1 MKKLRV
7 LTFLMVLLPV
17 LMFASGQDENQAED
31 NYPSKPIT
39 LIVPSSAGGGTDAM
53 ARLFAEIA
61 KDKIGQNFVIVNK
74 SGAGG
79 QIGFEAIADATPDGY
94 TIGAAFT
101 PHIGAHMAAGRAK
114 YTLDSFLPLANYVTD
129 PGVLVANIN
138 SNFKTLEDVVNAEKA
153 DPGSLTGAT
162 TGPGGDD
169 SFALVGFNHAAG
181 IGIREVPSKGS
192 SEEKVNIMGGHV
204 DLAFMNFSQIEAN
217 YRAGDV
223 RILAV
228 MVPER
233 LSYAQEIPTF
243 TELGYEVYSD
253 SSRGF
258 IAPAG
263 IPEAAYNKLVKVFSE
278 VVEDPKFLEAAKG
291 QLLLN
296 YMNAKDYSKYLESV
310 KVSTESAFAK
320 NPW

>member
-7 LTFLMVLLPV
+7 LAFLMVLLPV
-17 LMFASGQDENQAED
+17 LMFAAGQGENQAED

-39 LIVPSSAGGGTDAM
+39 LIVPSSAGGGTDTM

-79 QIGFEAIADATPDGY
+79 QIGFEAIAGSTPDGY

-129 PGVLVANIN
+129 PGVLVANVN
-138 SNFKTLEDVVNAEKA
+138 SNFETLEDVVNAEKA
-153 DPGSLTGAT
+153 NPGSLTGAT

-169 SFALVGFNHAAG
+169 SFALVGFNHEAG
-181 IGIREVPSKGS
+181 ISIREVPSKGS
-192 SEEKVNIMGGHV
+192 SEEKVNILGGHV
-204 DLAFMNFSQIEAN
+204 DLAFMNYSQIEAN
-217 YRAGDV
+217 YKAGDV

-233 LSYAQEIPTF
+233 LPYAQEIPTF
-243 TELGYEVYSD
+243 TELGYDVFSD

-263 IPEAAYNKLVKVFSE
+263 IPDAAYKKLVKVFSD

-296 YMNAKDYSKYLESV
+296 YMDAEDYSKYLEGV
-310 KVSTESAFAK
+310 KGSTESAFAK